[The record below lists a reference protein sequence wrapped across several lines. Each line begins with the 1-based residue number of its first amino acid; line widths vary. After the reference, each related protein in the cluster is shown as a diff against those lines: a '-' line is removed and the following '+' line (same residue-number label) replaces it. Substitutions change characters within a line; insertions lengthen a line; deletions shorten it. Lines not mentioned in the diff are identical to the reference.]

1 MEIYLKPAA
10 AALITAILVLTVKK
24 QNEAVAS
31 AVAAA
36 GCCICGLFLCDAAQP
51 VAEFFRQTA
60 DVAGIGNNLLSPLL
74 KTVGIGLLTQLSAD
88 ICTDAGQ
95 TALAKT
101 AQTCGTVLC
110 LCLSLPL
117 FQAVLALVR
126 EMTGI

>member
-1 MEIYLKPAA
+1 MEGYLKPAA
-10 AALITAILVLTVKK
+10 AAVITAILVLTVRK

-36 GCCICGLFLCDAAQP
+36 GCCICGLFLCAAAEP
-51 VAEFFRQTA
+51 VAAFVRQTA
-60 DVAGIGNNLLSPLL
+60 ELAGIGNELLSPLL
-74 KTVGIGLLTQLSAD
+74 KTAGIGLLTQLSAD

-101 AQTCGTVLC
+101 VQTCGTVLC

-117 FQAVLALVR
+117 FQAVLTLVR
-126 EMTGI
+126 EMTGV